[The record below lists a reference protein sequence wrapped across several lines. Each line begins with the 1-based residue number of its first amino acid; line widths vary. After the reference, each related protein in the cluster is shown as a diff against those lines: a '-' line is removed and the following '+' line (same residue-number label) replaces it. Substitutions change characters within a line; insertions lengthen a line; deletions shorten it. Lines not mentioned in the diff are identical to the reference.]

1 MICPMFIPMIITS
14 PIWYGNVDWII
25 LCEWVKRNEKENL
38 KRFMIITC
46 LDSNTIK
53 KLKNLQFILSQKQQ
67 YIRGGG
73 ILIAVFLVERILKSQ
88 FFMLY
93 FSLSSWKKRHLLS
106 IKSMLLLLKDTLI
119 FLLYNLECD
128 NKIINDGSLYIAIFV
143 L

>member
-25 LCEWVKRNEKENL
+25 LCEWDKRNEKKLL

-46 LDSNTIK
+46 LDSNIK

-88 FFMLY
+88 FFMLF

-128 NKIINDGSLYIAIFV
+128 NKIINDGSLYIVIFV

>member
-1 MICPMFIPMIITS
+1 
-14 PIWYGNVDWII
+14 
-25 LCEWVKRNEKENL
+25 
-38 KRFMIITC
+38 MIITC

-73 ILIAVFLVERILKSQ
+73 ILIAVFLVERILKLSQ
-88 FFMLY
+88 FFIMPF

>member
-1 MICPMFIPMIITS
+1 
-14 PIWYGNVDWII
+14 
-25 LCEWVKRNEKENL
+25 
-38 KRFMIITC
+38 MIITC
-46 LDSNTIK
+46 LDSNTTIK
-53 KLKNLQFILSQKQQ
+53 KLKNLQFVLSQKQQ

-88 FFMLY
+88 FFMLF

-128 NKIINDGSLYIAIFV
+128 NKINDGSL
-143 L
+143 

>member
-1 MICPMFIPMIITS
+1 
-14 PIWYGNVDWII
+14 
-25 LCEWVKRNEKENL
+25 
-38 KRFMIITC
+38 MIITC
-46 LDSNTIK
+46 LDSNTTIK
-53 KLKNLQFILSQKQQ
+53 KLKNLQFVLSQKQQ

-88 FFMLY
+88 FFMLF

-128 NKIINDGSLYIAIFV
+128 NKIINDGSLYIVIFV

>member
-1 MICPMFIPMIITS
+1 
-14 PIWYGNVDWII
+14 
-25 LCEWVKRNEKENL
+25 
-38 KRFMIITC
+38 MIITC
-46 LDSNTIK
+46 LDSNTTIK

-88 FFMLY
+88 FFMLF